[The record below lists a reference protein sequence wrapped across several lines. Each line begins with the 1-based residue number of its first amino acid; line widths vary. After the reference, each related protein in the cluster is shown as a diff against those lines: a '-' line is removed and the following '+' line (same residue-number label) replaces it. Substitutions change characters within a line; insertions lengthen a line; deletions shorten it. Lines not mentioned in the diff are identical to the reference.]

1 LREIKR
7 AKEKVVKISLLVIS
21 LMISIAVSMLA
32 VTAKKKGWGFKQVL
46 IDELMPG
53 FTWTDRAAI
62 FQL

>member
-1 LREIKR
+1 
-7 AKEKVVKISLLVIS
+7 
-21 LMISIAVSMLA
+21 MISIAVSMLA

-53 FTWTDRAAI
+53 FTWADRAAI